1 MENMVISVHYIIIT
15 KSLSVIHVFFTV
27 DYFEIEDR
35 PFDQIKTKNEEI
47 RRKLV
52 HASPYIKG
60 QLTQKAGLKYAPD
73 IRFYAYDPRG
83 TPRQVLVRQT

>member
-1 MENMVISVHYIIIT
+1 MENMMISVHDIIIS

-27 DYFEIEDR
+27 DYFEIEER
-35 PFDQIKTKNEEI
+35 PFEQVKKKNEEI

-52 HASPYIKG
+52 HSAPYIKG

-73 IRFYAYDPRG
+73 IRFYVYDPRG
-83 TPRQVLVRQT
+83 SPRQVLVRKN